1 MMKIKLVS
9 ELKGG
14 AVALVLPLLVAPV
27 VKAASAQEHVTISE
41 LPEEPILQVPPP
53 KPTAQKPLADG
64 DQYFAT
70 AGAFCGTGAS
80 TSRVQTIP
88 TVGCGLGVTLVPL
101 PIFFEFGV
109 MTPQANRSYLT
120 GYISVDGSVPLYK
133 PVATYLPM
141 AFVGYSRLFETGYSF
156 DYGLALA
163 IPRPGK
169 HADSSDSLRIE
180 LRDYWTFAN
189 PSQHNVMLR
198 VGWMSEV
205 AD

>member
-1 MMKIKLVS
+1 
-9 ELKGG
+9 
-14 AVALVLPLLVAPV
+14 
-27 VKAASAQEHVTISE
+27 
-41 LPEEPILQVPPP
+41 
-53 KPTAQKPLADG
+53 
-64 DQYFAT
+64 
-70 AGAFCGTGAS
+70 
-80 TSRVQTIP
+80 
-88 TVGCGLGVTLVPL
+88 
-101 PIFFEFGV
+101 
-109 MTPQANRSYLT
+109 
-120 GYISVDGSVPLYK
+120 LYK

-141 AFVGYSRLFETGYSF
+141 AFVGYSRLFETGHSF

>member
-41 LPEEPILQVPPP
+41 LPEEPILQAPPP

-120 GYISVDGSVPLYK
+120 GYISVAAFPCTSQLQPICRWPSSGTAACSR
-133 PVATYLPM
+133 PVTLSTTDWR
-141 AFVGYSRLFETGYSF
+141 SRFRGPESTRT
-156 DYGLALA
+156 LA
-163 IPRPGK
+163 IVCGSNSGTTGRLQIRR
-169 HADSSDSLRIE
+169 S
-180 LRDYWTFAN
+180 TT
-189 PSQHNVMLR
+189 
-198 VGWMSEV
+198 
-205 AD
+205 